1 MYAPL
6 FQLRAFDVIDN
17 GAKGRVLELL
27 LEALIAADIEYLR
40 VCPSTP
46 SLYDSGVV
54 YEEEP
59 GERDNWQDIPETLG
73 LGNGDCED
81 LGCWRIAELRFR
93 AEERATPFITWRE
106 VGDRTVY
113 HIAVRRSDGT
123 VEDPSR
129 LLGMG
134 MR

>member
-40 VCPSTP
+40 ACHSAP
-46 SLYDSGVV
+46 SLYESGVV

-59 GERDNWQDIPETLG
+59 GERDNWQDIPETIG
-73 LGNGDCED
+73 LGSGDCED

-93 AEERATPFITWRE
+93 AEEHATTLITWRA
-106 VGDRTVY
+106 VGTRTVY
-113 HIAVRRSDGT
+113 HIAVRRADGSI
-123 VEDPSR
+123 EDPSR
-129 LLGMG
+129 LLGMS
-134 MR
+134 

>member
-6 FQLRAFDVIDN
+6 FQLRTFDVIDN
-17 GAKGRVLELL
+17 GAKSRVLELL
-27 LEALIAADIEYLR
+27 LEALIEADIEYLR

-46 SLYDSGVV
+46 SLYESGVV

-93 AEERATPFITWRE
+93 AEEHATPFITWRE

-129 LLGMG
+129 LLGM
-134 MR
+134 R

>member
-17 GAKGRVLELL
+17 GAKSRVLELL

-40 VCPSTP
+40 ACPSAP
-46 SLYDSGVV
+46 SLYESGVV

-59 GERDNWQDIPETLG
+59 GERDNWQDIPETIG
-73 LGNGDCED
+73 LGSGDCED

-93 AEERATPFITWRE
+93 ANEHATALITWRE

-113 HIAVRRSDGT
+113 HIAVRRADGAI
-123 VEDPSR
+123 EDPSR
-129 LLGMG
+129 LLGMS
-134 MR
+134 

>member
-1 MYAPL
+1 VYAPL